1 MNSVVDFFRA
11 SWDEVIHNVTWPK
24 ISDLQASTTLVLIGS
39 LIFAAVVGLMD
50 FVFENIL
57 NQLYQLF

>member
-24 ISDLQASTTLVLIGS
+24 ISDLQSSTTLVLIGS

-57 NQLYQLF
+57 NQVYQLF